1 MKKSDQAVCRRAV
14 GTWAISMILLAVFM
28 LLGSKCGGKVE
39 CQRLPDGTFSCSVET
54 HRH

>member
-1 MKKSDQAVCRRAV
+1 MEKKDRVDSYSAV
-14 GTWAISMILLAVFM
+14 GLCLVLWVALVVFILT
-28 LLGSKCGGKVE
+28 GSKCGGKVE